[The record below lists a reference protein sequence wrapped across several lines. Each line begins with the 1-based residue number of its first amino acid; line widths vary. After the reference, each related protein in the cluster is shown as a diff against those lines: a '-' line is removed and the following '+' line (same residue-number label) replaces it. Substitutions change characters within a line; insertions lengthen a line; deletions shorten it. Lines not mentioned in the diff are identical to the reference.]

1 MYIYRFFF
9 IFFSGM
15 VYYRILNVVSC
26 DTQQALIVYPFC
38 ICQFAS
44 ANPRLPIRPATRLPP
59 WQPQVCSLCLCVC
72 CFHKFIVSYFIFHI
86 QAMYQLLSSV
96 KLFATPWTVARHA
109 SQPAMFLC
117 PWNSLGKNTGMGSH
131 SLLQG
136 IFPTQGSNLGL
147 PHCRQILHCV

>member
-1 MYIYRFFF
+1 MYIYRFFC

-15 VYYRILNVVSC
+15 AYYRILNVVSY
-26 DTQQALIVYPFC
+26 DTQQDLVFMYSVYTSLHLPVPNSQSIPPPAFHLGNHRSVLYAYVSA
-38 ICQFAS
+38 AS
-44 ANPRLPIRPATRLPP
+44 I
-59 WQPQVCSLCLCVC
+59 SS
-72 CFHKFIVSYFIFHI
+72 FVSYFIFHI
-86 QAMYQLLSSV
+86 QAIYQSHSSV
-96 KLFATPWTVARHA
+96 QLFATPWTVAHHA

-131 SLLQG
+131 SLLQE